1 MQDMQ
6 TKIIERY
13 FFFGLLFATLIFAFL
28 LFKPFW
34 VVLILGISFSIIIAP
49 LYEWLHKRG
58 LPRSLASLLTV
69 ICFTVILLGPLLGL
83 SVLIFNQSES
93 VYHAVVSQDSAK
105 PFLDK
110 VDNAVKQLL
119 PQDLVFDVHERV
131 AEFISYLSG
140 NISNIFKTT
149 ISAFF
154 SFLLMLLIMF
164 YILKDGDRWRK
175 AVVILSPLS
184 DADDE
189 KIIHR
194 LREAV
199 RGVILGNLFVALIQG
214 VLMGVGLWLF
224 GVPNGALWGMV
235 AAVFSLLP
243 TFGTAFVSVPA
254 IIFLIISGQTAQAVG
269 LLAWSALAVGM
280 IDNVLSPF
288 IIGGKTHIPPLLI
301 LFAVLGGIALAGP
314 VGILVGPLAIS
325 LLYTLISIYRHEF
338 RQTTAF

>member
-1 MQDMQ
+1 M
-6 TKIIERY
+6 
-13 FFFGLLFATLIFAFL
+13 
-28 LFKPFW
+28 
-34 VVLILGISFSIIIAP
+34 
-49 LYEWLHKRG
+49 
-58 LPRSLASLLTV
+58 
-69 ICFTVILLGPLLGL
+69 
-83 SVLIFNQSES
+83 LIFNQSES